1 MFRPKRG
8 TSLKQQE
15 KDIQHHYDLGNDFYA
30 LWLDET
36 MSYSCAYFASP
47 ENTLFQAQL
56 NKIDYTLK
64 KLQLKPGEKLLDI
77 GSGWGW
83 LIIGPL
89 NNMGLKLRVLP

>member
-1 MFRPKRG
+1 MFRPRENFSETTG
-8 TSLKQQE
+8 

-64 KLQLKPGEKLLDI
+64 
-77 GSGWGW
+77 
-83 LIIGPL
+83 
-89 NNMGLKLRVLP
+89 NCN